1 MDFKDFHDGL
11 VSSSI
16 MLFLFSTTMIIGAIV
31 FKPYLALEPNDRNLI
46 VIIGAFSML
55 FSVIHLLA
63 ALKVKKIFKLEIKN
77 VVKFVKAI
85 GLLNIIFTPHI
96 FFLLSLLMLNLQVL
110 QTMIILNIIAEG
122 ILLGIIYKEAYDLL
136 LKHDDEREEEFQ
148 KNQRLYFENR

>member
-16 MLFLFSTTMIIGAIV
+16 MLFLFSTTLIIGAIV

-46 VIIGAFSML
+46 VILGALSMV
-55 FSVIHLLA
+55 FSVIHLMV
-63 ALKVKKIFKLEIKN
+63 ALRVKKIYKLEIKN
-77 VVKFVKAI
+77 VIKFVKGI
-85 GLLNIIFTPHI
+85 SLFNIIFTPHI

-110 QTMIILNIIAEG
+110 QIMIILNIIAEG

-136 LKHDDEREEEFQ
+136 LKNDDEREEEFQ
-148 KNQRLYFENR
+148 KNQKLYFENR